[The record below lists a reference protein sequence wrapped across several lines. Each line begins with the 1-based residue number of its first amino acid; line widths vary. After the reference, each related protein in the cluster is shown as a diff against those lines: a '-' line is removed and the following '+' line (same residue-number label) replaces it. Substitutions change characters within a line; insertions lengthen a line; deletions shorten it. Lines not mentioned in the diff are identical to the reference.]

1 MDWERVWVFAE
12 VLANSENDFAISL
25 RKLAL
30 DWFNNEV
37 FEHIKSTFE
46 MDMDNETFKQN
57 NVHQII
63 VNATKLKYTNCG
75 KDINGPPT

>member
-25 RKLAL
+25 GKLAL
-30 DWFNNEV
+30 NWFNNEV

-63 VNATKLKYTNCG
+63 VNATKLKYANCG